1 MKKIP
6 ETMGGQ
12 LMLLII
18 AAIFFSQT
26 AILFFILSEKKGNF
40 GEQEEQAYLNN
51 LISTYKIISS
61 LSGNTREQA
70 IYLSSNPDIS
80 FSISSDPVSTA
91 EISGRDNFA
100 RALKSKIN
108 TGPVY
113 VLEKPV
119 TLSTMLSFWFSD
131 RMDEC
136 FDSGDLEQLPQ
147 HCPSITLS
155 LPLNKTEWLNVKLV
169 QEPGEA
175 LVLFPVILSALLTL
189 AGILIVVVFAVKRI
203 TSPLSTLAQAAERL
217 GRGETVEPL
226 KKRGPRELSSTI
238 EAFNVMQQRL
248 TRFVQDRTKML
259 ASISHDLRTPLTS
272 LRLRV
277 EFIEDKDLRDK
288 MTATLEEMQNM
299 VATCL
304 IFSSQD
310 AVKEKNSNFD
320 IVRALQE
327 LTDEFSGVSFT
338 GRVPSYQYSGRRIS
352 LKRAFRNILEN
363 GINYGFQVQMSFED
377 YQDHLVITMQ
387 DKGPG
392 IPEEKK
398 EDIFEPFVRLGKERN
413 TESGNVG
420 LGMSIART
428 IIHHHGGSIVA
439 SNTNPGLR
447 VTITLP
453 VTQGI

>member
-6 ETMGGQ
+6 ETMAGQ
-12 LMLLII
+12 LILLIV
-18 AAIFFSQT
+18 ATIFFSQII
-26 AILFFILSEKKGNF
+26 ILFFILSEKKGNF

-51 LISTYKIISS
+51 LVSTYKIILS
-61 LSGNTREQA
+61 LSGKTREQA

-80 FSISSDPVSTA
+80 FSISSAPVSKR
-91 EISGRDNFA
+91 EIFGKNNFA
-100 RALKSKIN
+100 RVLKREIK

-113 VLEKPV
+113 ILEKPV

-136 FDSGDLEQLPQ
+136 FDSGDLERLPQ
-147 HCPSITLS
+147 RCPSTALS
-155 LPLNKTEWLNVKLV
+155 LPLNSTEWLNVKLV

-175 LVLFPVILSALLTL
+175 LVLFPVILSALLAL
-189 AGILIVVVFAVKRI
+189 AGISIVVVFAVKRI
-203 TSPLSTLAQAAERL
+203 TSPLSTLSQAAERL

-226 KKRGPRELSSTI
+226 RIRGPRELSSTI
-238 EAFNVMQQRL
+238 EAFNVMQHRL

-299 VATCL
+299 VASCL
-304 IFSSQD
+304 LFSSQD
-310 AVKEKNSNFD
+310 AVKEKNNSFD
-320 IVRALQE
+320 IVLALQE

-338 GRVPSYQYSGRRIS
+338 SGVPDYKYSGRRIS
-352 LKRAFRNILEN
+352 IKRAFRNILEN
-363 GINYGFQVQMSFED
+363 GINYGFAVQMSFKD
-377 YQDHLVITMQ
+377 CQDHLMITIQ
-387 DKGPG
+387 DQGPG

-398 EDIFEPFVRLGKERN
+398 EEIFEPFVRLGKERN

-428 IIHHHGGSIVA
+428 IIHHHGGNIIV
-439 SNTNPGLR
+439 SNTNPGLE

-453 VTQGI
+453 VNQGV